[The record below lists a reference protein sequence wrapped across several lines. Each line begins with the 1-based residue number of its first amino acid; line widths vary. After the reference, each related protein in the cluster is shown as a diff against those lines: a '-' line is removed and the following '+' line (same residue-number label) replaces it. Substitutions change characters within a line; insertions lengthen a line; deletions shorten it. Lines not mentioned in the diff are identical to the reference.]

1 MKIEKEFILREI
13 AGDYVIIPTGTTTL
27 EFNGLITVNELGAF
41 IWERLQEETTEEK
54 LIEAIVEEY
63 EVDEET
69 AEADL
74 KEFLDILKEC
84 RILNS

>member
-1 MKIEKEFILREI
+1 MKIDKEFILREI

>member
-1 MKIEKEFILREI
+1 MKIDKEFILREI

-63 EVDEET
+63 EVEEET